1 MSCAAR
7 DLMPKGSNKKPS
19 NSRRS
24 LSAEHRQAISRAL
37 KGKKKPRGFMSE
49 THKAKIRDTTLK
61 KKKPDN
67 FMTEAHKQKIADG
80 MRKAWERRRALKLAQ
95 EAEAGGA
102 EDAAGGAE
110 D

>member
-1 MSCAAR
+1 
-7 DLMPKGSNKKPS
+7 
-19 NSRRS
+19 
-24 LSAEHRQAISRAL
+24 
-37 KGKKKPRGFMSE
+37 MSE

-95 EAEAGGA
+95 EAEAEDAAEGA
-102 EDAAGGAE
+102 ED
-110 D
+110 